1 MGFMRIAVAGIALCI
16 GASAAQAQG
25 APPSNTPQGGA
36 ERQRGMRGGMRAA
49 LFEGITLTQAQQK
62 QVDAI
67 YSKYSEER
75 RALRPDGRGSDRPDD
90 ATRSKM
96 RDLQQRQNAEVRA
109 ILSAEQQVVFDKN
122 VAERQRRIDQRGATR
137 T

>member
-1 MGFMRIAVAGIALCI
+1 MRIAVAGIALCI

-25 APPSNTPQGGA
+25 APPSDTQQRGA
-36 ERQRGMRGGMRAA
+36 ERRGMRGGMRAA
-49 LFEGITLTQAQQK
+49 LFEGITLTEAQQK

-109 ILSAEQQVVFDKN
+109 ILSAEQQVVFDRN
-122 VAERQRRIDQRGATR
+122 VTERQRRIDQRGATR